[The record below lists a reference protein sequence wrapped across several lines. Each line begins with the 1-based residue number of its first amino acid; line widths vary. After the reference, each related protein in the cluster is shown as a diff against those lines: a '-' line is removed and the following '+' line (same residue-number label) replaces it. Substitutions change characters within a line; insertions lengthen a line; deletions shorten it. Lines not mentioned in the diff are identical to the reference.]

1 MANLFEQNRNYVLGD
16 EELDLIGDRDKLAQ
30 WRHKGMGPAF
40 YKLGRKIVYRG
51 ADLNAWAEANR
62 VDPSINSKTHELE
75 TSALALQIDSEHPQ
89 GHTDLSDNRDN
100 CTMSSVGTYD
110 QES

>member
-16 EELDLIGDRDKLAQ
+16 DELNLIGDRDKLAQ

-40 YKLGRKIVYRG
+40 YRLGRKIIYRG

-62 VDPSINSKTHELE
+62 VEPWPRVPCCHGQFL
-75 TSALALQIDSEHPQ
+75 SARHDRAPDGADRANGCKVLMSS
-89 GHTDLSDNRDN
+89 LSDF
-100 CTMSSVGTYD
+100 GTCL
-110 QES
+110 